1 MGHEISFELTDRDLT
16 FFRKALQQSR
26 EAVKDAEDT
35 EIIDAISDVL
45 EEIRSSEPLPDFVGK
60 RIPELESLISM
71 LTDDEWQLPEGD
83 RERLLATFVYFADP
97 EDILPD
103 DIPVIGYLDDVI
115 IIELV
120 ARELQH
126 VREAYD
132 DFCHFREEFEKEHGE
147 NVDAVIRRDRIDR
160 RRQQLHQR
168 MRRRSAQQ
176 KKSSLWY
183 SVALQAHQDRA
194 PGKAATKGFHQNQL
208 TLLDA
213 PIANAHVECHRHRR
227 GGGIAVVL
235 HRQNDFFHRHVEAFG
250 HRLNDA
256 NIRLM
261 RHQPV
266 ELFFGDASLV
276 QRFLG
281 NLPSVLTATLK
292 TSLPA

>member
-1 MGHEISFELTDRDLT
+1 MGLRISFELTDRDLT
-16 FFRKALQQSR
+16 FFRKALRQSR

-35 EIIDAISDVL
+35 EIIEAIQAVL
-45 EEIRSSEPLPDFVGK
+45 EEIRGSEPLPDFVGK

-132 DFCHFREEFEKEHGE
+132 DFCHFRDEYEKEHGE
-147 NVDAVIRRDRIDR
+147 NADAVIRRDRIDR

-176 KKSSLWY
+176 KKSSLW
-183 SVALQAHQDRA
+183 
-194 PGKAATKGFHQNQL
+194 
-208 TLLDA
+208 
-213 PIANAHVECHRHRR
+213 
-227 GGGIAVVL
+227 
-235 HRQNDFFHRHVEAFG
+235 
-250 HRLNDA
+250 
-256 NIRLM
+256 
-261 RHQPV
+261 
-266 ELFFGDASLV
+266 
-276 QRFLG
+276 
-281 NLPSVLTATLK
+281 
-292 TSLPA
+292 